1 MNTSV
6 FKLLIAMATLPAVF
20 SCSKDK
26 GGDTGSGEG
35 QPMERPV
42 ELVTDS
48 YTAYPS
54 GANACVDS
62 YLTLTFRTTPSLG
75 TSGQILVK
83 DAAGNVTDMIDMAD
97 VEALL
102 QGKPQMNASTA
113 FTTAMDAIGSSALGY
128 YRIVYYNPVSV
139 SGNTVTVRLHS
150 DKLSFG
156 QEYSVE
162 IPEGAILAD
171 GFKGIGPG
179 EWSFKVMPQ
188 PAKDQEVTVGSR
200 DCDFM
205 TVQGAVNFANSC
217 GQSHDLT
224 ISVSEGVYEEQL
236 FIRSKN
242 NLTIRG
248 EGRYNT
254 IISFDNC
261 NAYTDD
267 VGSGTDKVPE
277 PGEPVGKV
285 GGRSVV
291 LVELCDMLRFEDIAL
306 VNTHGDGSQAETIY
320 FNSSDGRLVAEG
332 CNFTSEQDTM
342 ELKGWC
348 AFRDCSV
355 TGDVDFIWGYVKA
368 ALFDSC
374 SIHSCD
380 GGYIVQARCS
390 AGDRGFVF
398 LDCNLTAESEVGDGT
413 VYLARSGGDRT
424 ASDNVTYVNC
434 RMGSHI
440 SDAGRLSSPAPA
452 PSQATATDGWKE
464 YGSTNRSGVALDLS
478 SRYSGSTVLTDEA
491 YSTYYKDAAAVFS
504 ACPHGYSWAE

>member
-162 IPEGAILAD
+162 IP
-171 GFKGIGPG
+171 KG
-179 EWSFKVMPQ
+179 Q
-188 PAKDQEVTVGSR
+188 
-200 DCDFM
+200 
-205 TVQGAVNFANSC
+205 
-217 GQSHDLT
+217 
-224 ISVSEGVYEEQL
+224 
-236 FIRSKN
+236 
-242 NLTIRG
+242 
-248 EGRYNT
+248 
-254 IISFDNC
+254 
-261 NAYTDD
+261 
-267 VGSGTDKVPE
+267 
-277 PGEPVGKV
+277 
-285 GGRSVV
+285 
-291 LVELCDMLRFEDIAL
+291 
-306 VNTHGDGSQAETIY
+306 
-320 FNSSDGRLVAEG
+320 
-332 CNFTSEQDTM
+332 
-342 ELKGWC
+342 
-348 AFRDCSV
+348 
-355 TGDVDFIWGYVKA
+355 
-368 ALFDSC
+368 
-374 SIHSCD
+374 
-380 GGYIVQARCS
+380 
-390 AGDRGFVF
+390 F
-398 LDCNLTAESEVGDGT
+398 LQ
-413 VYLARSGGDRT
+413 T
-424 ASDNVTYVNC
+424 ASKV
-434 RMGSHI
+434 
-440 SDAGRLSSPAPA
+440 
-452 PSQATATDGWKE
+452 
-464 YGSTNRSGVALDLS
+464 
-478 SRYSGSTVLTDEA
+478 
-491 YSTYYKDAAAVFS
+491 
-504 ACPHGYSWAE
+504 